1 MVKIAKQNKLQLCMF
16 TPCVSLNLD
25 AVPGVALA
33 TNYTIYHCQ
42 HWSTKWCGI
51 RKQKVER
58 LIHSMDFQCSQSALG
73 DWCVGGVGVGGENN
87 EFFLSFTHPPWE
99 K

>member
-1 MVKIAKQNKLQLCMF
+1 MF
-16 TPCVSLNLD
+16 TPCVSLNFD

-42 HWSTKWCGI
+42 HWSTKWCGK
-51 RKQKVER
+51 RKQRVER
-58 LIHSMDFQCSQSALG
+58 LIHSMDFHKNQCSQSALG
-73 DWCVGGVGVGGENN
+73 DWCVGVVGVGGENN